1 MSDLFDGHDDLDHFA
16 DVYFEIEL
24 SSGAVS
30 VGQQLE
36 GAQVGA
42 PAGLASRVR
51 VGRVI
56 QREHSSPHIQNIA
69 PHQKIHYYCLGFC
82 SDLPIIYIVNHHNNA
97 SGTILNAT
105 RILCVYLNFY
115 SKLHS
120 MLISK
125 WTNVFDH

>member
-30 VGQQLE
+30 VNQQSE
-36 GAQVGA
+36 GARAGA
-42 PAGLASRVR
+42 PVVLASRVR

-69 PHQKIHYYCLGFC
+69 HHQKIHCYCLGFC
-82 SDLPIIYIVNHHNNA
+82 TDLPI
-97 SGTILNAT
+97 
-105 RILCVYLNFY
+105 
-115 SKLHS
+115 KLS
-120 MLISK
+120 QQ
-125 WTNVFDH
+125 